1 MLLTSHL
8 LGYPKPT
15 LRAQKPPLCK
25 GRGTASADARIASQQ
40 CRYIHKRREKLQATS
55 SLGILKTCKP
65 YCSRYKVL
73 SIFFAIPSFSYCSEP
88 SNSTISFASA
98 QQKSTIYYRES
109 FAARILWNM
118 CVTTNVVLPLS
129 YFYAKLWYLP
139 QEIYCVYNP
148 LDNPP
153 VKNQR
158 FLPALF
164 AQGAFLDC
172 TTSKKK
178 NRVFI
183 TQVRYEHSTCLPGTK
198 KWPALK
204 AHPAKS
210 WHRTE
215 AL

>member
-1 MLLTSHL
+1 M
-8 LGYPKPT
+8 GYV
-15 LRAQKPPLCK
+15 R
-25 GRGTASADARIASQQ
+25 
-40 CRYIHKRREKLQATS
+40 
-55 SLGILKTCKP
+55 
-65 YCSRYKVL
+65 
-73 SIFFAIPSFSYCSEP
+73 
-88 SNSTISFASA
+88 
-98 QQKSTIYYRES
+98 
-109 FAARILWNM
+109 
-118 CVTTNVVLPLS
+118 TTNVVLPLS

-139 QEIYCVYNP
+139 QENYCVYNP

-158 FLPALF
+158 FLPAPF

-204 AHPAKS
+204 AHPQKVGIEPKRCEGRRQLFKLPQVSRTGIALLFAKKGNS
-210 WHRTE
+210 GAVTDFYEIKNRNERNSFRRGADERT
-215 AL
+215 